1 MATIAGL
8 YVETHGPADGEAVI
22 LSAGLGGSG
31 AYWLPQVE
39 ALARRYRVILYDHRG
54 TARSDRKLPPGH
66 SVEQMADDVI
76 AVLDGLGIASAHM
89 VGHALGGHIGL
100 ALALK
105 APERL
110 KSLVAVNGWA
120 RLEAHT
126 ARCFE
131 TRLSLLRDSGKDA
144 FIKATPLFL
153 YPAAWMAARPKR
165 LAEEEKHQR
174 MAFPGVETT
183 EARIDAVRAF
193 DIQDRLGEIKTPVL
207 SLAAEDD
214 LLSPWT
220 AAEALARGL
229 PNGTFALMPRG
240 GHACNVT
247 EPEAFN
253 PFLLAWLAGEPLPH
267 TPSPSSS
274 GLTRGS
280 GAGPA
285 GGLQPRRRR
294 ATSPSET
301 IMVEASELSKGK

>member
-1 MATIAGL
+1 MGHAQGL
-8 YVETHGPADGEAVI
+8 YYETYGPADGEVVI

-31 AYWLPQVE
+31 EYWRPQVE
-39 ALARRYRVILYDHRG
+39 GLAKRWRVILYDHRG
-54 TARSDRKLPPGH
+54 TARSDRALPPNH

-76 AVLDGLGIASAHM
+76 AVLDGLGVASAHL

-100 ALALK
+100 ALTLH

-110 KSLVAVNGWA
+110 KSVVAVNAWA
-120 RLEAHT
+120 KLEPHT
-126 ARCFE
+126 ARCFD

-165 LAEEEKHQR
+165 LAEEAKHQS

-183 EARIDAVRAF
+183 EVRIAAVRAF
-193 DIQDRLGEIKTPVL
+193 DISAQLGKITTPVL

-220 AAEALARGL
+220 AAKVLAEGL
-229 PNGTFALMPRG
+229 PHGTYAALPRG

-253 PFLLAWLAGEPLPH
+253 PILLAWLSGEPLPIR
-267 TPSPSSS
+267 S
-274 GLTRGS
+274 
-280 GAGPA
+280 
-285 GGLQPRRRR
+285 
-294 ATSPSET
+294 
-301 IMVEASELSKGK
+301 